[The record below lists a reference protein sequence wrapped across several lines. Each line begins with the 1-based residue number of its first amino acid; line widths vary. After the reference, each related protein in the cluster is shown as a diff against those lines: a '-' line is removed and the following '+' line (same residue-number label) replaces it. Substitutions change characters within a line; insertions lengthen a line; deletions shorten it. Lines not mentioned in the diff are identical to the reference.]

1 MPTHVDPPTCLPAYE
16 SLHPHLRFKEEGAAT
31 IPFDITDL
39 NGLDR
44 FDLVTDLIDRVPQSG
59 DTGIYLKQQ
68 PES

>member
-1 MPTHVDPPTCLPAYE
+1 MNHCI
-16 SLHPHLRFKEEGAAT
+16 HICGCKEEGAT
-31 IPFDITDL
+31 TLPFDTTDL

-44 FDLVTDLIDRVPQSG
+44 FDLVKDVIHRVPQSG